1 MYIGTGSFSNC
12 KECGRKVP
20 IRLRNC
26 PHCRE
31 PDPHLKNWLGW
42 RIDYTKSLDPTV
54 PKRSRWP
61 FRIRFG
67 TRFIIPS
74 LIAISVVAVAVDYLF
89 PDLIIELLGLEEG
102 PAELW
107 VGLLYLVIYFV
118 LPLCVLFV
126 LKKED

>member
-1 MYIGTGSFSNC
+1 MLIGTGGFSNC

-31 PDPHLKNWLGW
+31 PAPHLKNWLGW
-42 RIDYTKSLDPTV
+42 RVDYTKSLDP
-54 PKRSRWP
+54 
-61 FRIRFG
+61 
-67 TRFIIPS
+67 
-74 LIAISVVAVAVDYLF
+74 IAISVVAVAVDYLF
-89 PDLIIELLGLEEG
+89 PDLIIELLGLAEG